1 MKKLRYLR
9 KICYFIAISIILCN
23 LKVYAKEKYEV
34 HFLNT
39 GQSDCILIKG
49 KSSNILIDTG
59 VDSTADKVIKYLDK
73 EGIKTINY
81 LILTH
86 YHDDHYGGLE
96 KVLGNKKVEKLYIPI
111 YPNSMRDIIYRH
123 AYLSPIEVKYIE
135 KNFTIEEKELSLKGI
150 VPDEYDEH
158 AENNN
163 TTENN
168 NSIVILGKIKGK
180 KYLFAA
186 DIEKKREEDIIN
198 KYKEEINNCDILKV
212 PHHGLNTSCSQEF
225 LNIVNPKMS
234 IITCNGRESPEK
246 ETLNRLKK
254 INTNIL
260 RTDIN
265 GNIIIR

>member
-1 MKKLRYLR
+1 VKKLRYLK
-9 KICYFIAISIILCN
+9 KICYVIAISIILCS

-34 HFLNT
+34 HFLDT

-49 KSSNILIDTG
+49 KSFNILIDTG
-59 VDSTADKVIKYLDK
+59 VDSTADKVIKYLDN
-73 EGIKTINY
+73 EGVKTINY

-96 KVLGNKKVEKLYIPI
+96 KVLSNKKVEKLYIPI

-123 AYLSPIEVKYIE
+123 AYLSHIEVKYIE
-135 KNFTIEEKELSLKGI
+135 KNFIIEEKELSLKGI
-150 VPDEYDEH
+150 VSNEYDEH
-158 AENNN
+158 I
-163 TTENN
+163 ENN
-168 NSIVILGKIKGK
+168 NSIVLLGKIKGK

-186 DIEKKREEDIIN
+186 DIEKKMEEEIGN
-198 KYKEEINNCDILKV
+198 KYREEINNCDILKV

-234 IITCNGRESPEK
+234 IITCNGRESPEN